1 MKINIDVSVGELL
14 DKISILEIKYSKI
27 EDKSKLKNITKELA
41 SLNAVA
47 KQTLSKYENLKKR
60 LQELKEI
67 NLILWGVEDEIR
79 EKESKREFD
88 NEFIR
93 LARDV
98 YYTNDKRFEVKN
110 LINQELGSYIKE
122 EKHYK
127 KYS

>member
-1 MKINIDVSVGELL
+1 MKINIDVSAGELL

-27 EDKSKLKNITKELA
+27 EDESKLKNITTELA

-79 EKESKREFD
+79 KKESKREFD